1 MTNTER
7 KRNGKHPTY
16 KASFLLPPSS
26 VINRPLLY
34 PFDDCNW
41 PRLVAIFHGRRTS
54 STSFLSRCNNK
65 QWVNNISRIKGGSH
79 RCTSV
84 FGDAFHFEQKRE
96 TVKWSTVCLSLSPSL
111 TLSSLLRAVWKLNVK
126 QSGTGE
132 RGERETYGGA
142 ISWRGIDFYQ
152 DRGGE
157 RTLG

>member
-41 PRLVAIFHGRRTS
+41 PRLVAIFHVRVPSVSYRDVTISNGSTTS
-54 STSFLSRCNNK
+54 PGLREVHIDAHLSSGMLFTLSKN
-65 QWVNNISRIKGGSH
+65 
-79 RCTSV
+79 
-84 FGDAFHFEQKRE
+84 AKRLNGPRY
-96 TVKWSTVCLSLSPSL
+96 VSLSPSL

-132 RGERETYGGA
+132 KGERETYGGA

-152 DRGGE
+152 DRGGGRE

>member
-41 PRLVAIFHGRRTS
+41 PCLVAIFHGRRTS
-54 STSFLSRCNNK
+54 SASFLSRCNNK

-96 TVKWSTVCLSLSPSL
+96 TVKWSTVCLSLSLSHSLFPPS
-111 TLSSLLRAVWKLNVK
+111 
-126 QSGTGE
+126 
-132 RGERETYGGA
+132 RGLEIKRETK
-142 ISWRGIDFYQ
+142 RN
-152 DRGGE
+152 GGE
-157 RTLG
+157 GGEGNVWRRDIVARHRFLSR